1 MADDDRNEQLLTV
14 LAAEEA
20 NVNAEFT
27 FVDDGTQLLMYLNKR
42 LEAGTLPELI
52 LLDLRMPILDGPRT
66 LGQLQDHPVLWQIP
80 VVAFSSSTRS
90 EDRDR
95 SLAAGAKWFQTKPS
109 EYSEMVKF
117 IESLPEKAFSGTYD
131 LGDRNIDL
139 TRNDGLGTLD
149 TIDLDELDLDDV
161 DFTELGFS

>member
-66 LGQLQDHPVLWQIP
+66 LRQLQAHPELWQIP
-80 VVAFSSSTRS
+80 VIAFSSSTRS

-117 IESLPEKAFSGTYD
+117 IESLPGKAFSGTYD

-139 TRNDGLGTLD
+139 TRNDGLATHD
-149 TIDLDELDLDDV
+149 VIDLDELDLDDI
-161 DFTELGFS
+161 DFTDLGFS